1 MFNFMNDDRFNIAFE
16 KSNLILEKIDTE
28 NNKMIDTQ
36 QVIDAVSEVTKT
48 EIYVLK
54 ADFSGIKNAG
64 RYGAMM
70 SVVERGKKRKA
81 TIILN
86 SNENID
92 DKFRRFSL
100 IHELGH
106 LITGKYNVQSNVDKK
121 KTKFI
126 LSSHIDYALSHI
138 SEKEYADE
146 FLLNEEIAN
155 IFALRVLLPLKPLLV
170 EITKL
175 KDLKKVAAHFGVPEE
190 AVNSRL
196 NLEG

>member
-100 IHELGH
+100 MHELGH
-106 LITGKYNVQSNVDKK
+106 LITGKYNAQSNVDKK

-126 LSSHIDYALSHI
+126 LSSYIDYALSHI

-155 IFALRVLLPLKPLLV
+155 IFALRVLLPLKPLMV

-196 NLEG
+196 NLES

>member
-100 IHELGH
+100 MHELGH
-106 LITGKYNVQSNVDKK
+106 LITGKYNAQSNVDKK

-155 IFALRVLLPLKPLLV
+155 IFALRVLLPLKPLMV

-196 NLEG
+196 NLES

>member
-36 QVIDAVSEVTKT
+36 QVIDAVSETTKT

-54 ADFSGIKNAG
+54 ADFSGIKNAD
-64 RYGAMM
+64 RYGSMM

-106 LITGKYNVQSNVDKK
+106 LITGKYNAQSNVDKK
-121 KTKFI
+121 QTKFT
-126 LSSHIDYALSHI
+126 LSSHIDYTLNHI

-155 IFALRVLLPLKPLLV
+155 IFALKVLLPLKPLMV

-190 AVNSRL
+190 AINSRL

>member
-100 IHELGH
+100 MHELGH
-106 LITGKYNVQSNVDKK
+106 LITGKYNAQSNVDKK

-155 IFALRVLLPLKPLLV
+155 IFALRVLLPLKPLMV
-170 EITKL
+170 EITKI

-196 NLEG
+196 NLES

>member
-16 KSNLILEKIDTE
+16 KSKLILEKIDTE

-54 ADFSGIKNAG
+54 ADFSGIKNTG

-106 LITGKYNVQSNVDKK
+106 LITGKYNAQSNVDKK
-121 KTKFI
+121 KTKFT
-126 LSSHIDYALSHI
+126 LSSHIDYTLSHI

-155 IFALRVLLPLKPLLV
+155 IFALRVLLPLKPLMV

>member
-28 NNKMIDTQ
+28 NNKMIYTQ

-155 IFALRVLLPLKPLLV
+155 IFALRVLLPLKPLMV

-190 AVNSRL
+190 AVNLRI

>member
-1 MFNFMNDDRFNIAFE
+1 MNDDRFNIAFE

-106 LITGKYNVQSNVDKK
+106 LITGKYNAQSNVDKK
-121 KTKFI
+121 KTKFT
-126 LSSHIDYALSHI
+126 LSSHIDYTLSHI

-155 IFALRVLLPLKPLLV
+155 IFALRVLLPLKPLMV

-190 AVNSRL
+190 AVNLRI

>member
-36 QVIDAVSEVTKT
+36 QVIDAISEVTKT

-146 FLLNEEIAN
+146 FLLEEIAN

>member
-155 IFALRVLLPLKPLLV
+155 IFALRVLLPLKLLLV

>member
-1 MFNFMNDDRFNIAFE
+1 MFNFMNDVRFNIAFE
-16 KSNLILEKIDTE
+16 KSNEILEKIDTE

-54 ADFSGIKNAG
+54 ADFSGIENAG

-70 SVVERGKKRKA
+70 SVVEREKKRKA

-86 SNENID
+86 SDENID

-106 LITGKYNVQSNVDKK
+106 LITDKANVQVDVDEKN
-121 KTKFI
+121 TKFT
-126 LSSHIDYALSHI
+126 LSTHIDYNLSHIDK
-138 SEKEYADE
+138 EKYENP

-155 IFALRVLLPLKPLLV
+155 IFALRVLLPLKPLMD

>member
-64 RYGAMM
+64 CYGAMM

-106 LITGKYNVQSNVDKK
+106 LITGKYNAQSNVDKK
-121 KTKFI
+121 KTKFT

-138 SEKEYADE
+138 NEKEYADE

-155 IFALRVLLPLKPLLV
+155 IFALRVLLPLKPLMV

-196 NLEG
+196 ILES

>member
-106 LITGKYNVQSNVDKK
+106 LITGKYNAQSNVDKK
-121 KTKFI
+121 KTKFT
-126 LSSHIDYALSHI
+126 LSSHIDYTLSHI

-155 IFALRVLLPLKPLLV
+155 IFALRVLLPLKPLMV

-190 AVNSRL
+190 AVNLRI

>member
-54 ADFSGIKNAG
+54 ADFSGINNAG
-64 RYGAMM
+64 RYSSMM

-106 LITGKYNVQSNVDKK
+106 LITGKYNAQSNVDKK
-121 KTKFI
+121 KTKFT
-126 LSSHIDYALSHI
+126 LSSHIDYTLSHI

-155 IFALRVLLPLKPLLV
+155 IFALRVLLPLKPLMV

>member
-16 KSNLILEKIDTE
+16 KSKLILEKIDTE

-106 LITGKYNVQSNVDKK
+106 LITGKYNAQSNVDKK
-121 KTKFI
+121 KTKFT
-126 LSSHIDYALSHI
+126 LSSHIDYTLSHI

-155 IFALRVLLPLKPLLV
+155 IFALRVLLPLKPLMV